1 MRAWHAASRSGLGE
15 DFLADVERV
24 LEVIKQHPEACPVV
38 HRTLRRG
45 LLHQF
50 PYSVYYRLLPAKG
63 RPLRCARACINAST
77 RAHGVGAPEQ
87 SGTSVTLWSSNMGST
102 LAIP

>member
-1 MRAWHAASRSGLGE
+1 MIWRIQFTALAADDVADAYAWYAASRSGLGE

-24 LEVIKQHPEACPVV
+24 LEVIKQHPEACSVV

-50 PYSVYYRLLPAKG
+50 PYFVYYRLLPAT
-63 RPLRCARACINAST
+63 ATIEMRACVHQRQHPRT
-77 RAHGVGAPEQ
+77 WRRRA
-87 SGTSVTLWSSNMGST
+87 
-102 LAIP
+102 